1 VYFGV
6 LGPLLV
12 RTDAGEPVVVPDTK
26 VRALLLDLLVNV
38 GKPVSAD
45 RLIDDLWG
53 EHPPRNASGTLQAR
67 VSQLRTALAR
77 AEPGG
82 RRLVTHGPG
91 GYTLEVSPEVV
102 DSNNFERLV
111 GRAAGR
117 VEMLQEALG
126 LWRGAA
132 YAEVADREFARAA
145 RDRLEELRLSALEEL
160 LEARVERVAGE
171 AQRGLV
177 LAEVAQLVAQ
187 QPLRERVR
195 GIQLR
200 ALYRAGRQD
209 EALKAFA
216 EYRELLAEELGAD
229 PGPELAAL
237 HQAILRHDP
246 ALSAGGGSRLPA
258 PVNELIGREEALAE
272 AQTLLEKT
280 RLLTL
285 IGPGGVGKTR
295 LALELAR
302 LPAGVGQVVLVELAG
317 VRDVDVLDAVA
328 GGVGLRDDV
337 VGVPAPVVGREL
349 CQRLVEALEARPT
362 LLVLDNCEHVV
373 DAVADLVG
381 TLLAEAPGLRVLA
394 TSREPLGLA
403 GEHLLEV
410 SPLEPAAAARLF
422 RDRAAAAGATD
433 ITQTEDPARAADEV
447 AVGVI
452 CRRLDGIPL
461 ALELAATRVRALG
474 VQGLAAKLDDRFR
487 LLAGGRGV
495 PERQRTL
502 RATIDW
508 SWELLSEEEQVLLR
522 RLAVHADSF
531 SMEAAEEVGEL
542 PAEVLA
548 RLVDRS
554 LVVSTGGR
562 YRLLETVAAYS
573 LERLVESGEEPRLRR
588 RHTAYYVSLAE
599 QAEPHLRGR
608 DQQLWLSR
616 LDLESANMRLA
627 LQHASPASALRLVNA
642 MAWYWYLRGRLSE
655 ARRALA
661 AALAVPGPAN
671 AARAAAT
678 VWSVGFS
685 ATAAEGSNLTAASE
699 AALALYDSLDDAQG
713 RARAEWFLTATQWAY
728 GDSQVLMGQVDRA
741 IATFERLGDRWGLAA
756 ALSTRAQLRLT
767 HADLE
772 ALVKDGLRSVE
783 LFEEL
788 GDGWGLLQ
796 ANYSLIVAAEI
807 SGDYATATRRLQ
819 EALRLAEEL
828 GMWTEVSFRTSGLG
842 RIAMLTGDY
851 DRADELHE
859 RARRLAIEQSNKSA
873 EEYAEVGLG
882 MTARRR
888 GELDKAERH
897 LAKWL
902 GWLRQ
907 VGGTSGVS
915 FILTQLG
922 FIADQRGDYT
932 RAFQLQTEAHTT
944 ALTTGDDRA
953 IALALEGLAAAYSA
967 AAEAAAREA
976 HGAKAEAGEARRP
989 ELSAPEVG
997 ASAVGAS
1004 AVGAGAVGAGAVGA
1018 DVVGVG
1024 PLGISGAEAGRRAG
1038 GLLEEAA
1045 GLRSRVGVPLGVG
1058 EGFDVERV
1066 WRRIEGGGVDG

>member
-1 VYFGV
+1 MSVAVATVGGVYFEV
-6 LGPLLV
+6 LGPLVV
-12 RTDAGEPVVVPDTK
+12 RTDAGDPITVPDTK
-26 VRALLLDLLVNV
+26 VRALLLDLLVNR
-38 GKPVSAD
+38 GQPVSAD

-53 EHPPRNASGTLQAR
+53 DHPPRNASGTLQAR

-82 RRLVTHGPG
+82 RALVSHGPG
-91 GYTLEVSPEVV
+91 GYTLAVPPEVV
-102 DSNNFERLV
+102 DSNNFEQLL
-111 GRAAGR
+111 AGGSR
-117 VEMLQEALG
+117 QVEVLREALG
-126 LWRGAA
+126 LWRGPA

-145 RDRLEELRLSALEEL
+145 RDRLEELRLTAMEDL
-160 LEARVERVAGE
+160 LEAQLDRMSGGAGS
-171 AQRGLV
+171 V
-177 LAEVAQLVAQ
+177 LADVAQLVVQ
-187 QPLRERVR
+187 HPLRERVR

-237 HQAILRHDP
+237 HQSILRHDP
-246 ALSAGGGSRLPA
+246 TLTAGGGSKLPA
-258 PVNELIGREEALAE
+258 PLNELIGREDAVAE
-272 AQTLLEKT
+272 AQSLLGKA

-285 IGPGGVGKTR
+285 VGPGGVGKTR

-302 LPAGVGQVVLVELAG
+302 EAAAGTAAAAGAGAGASVDAAAGAAAVEQVVLVELAAF
-317 VRDVDVLDAVA
+317 RDVDVLDAVA
-328 GGVGLRDDV
+328 AGVGLRDDV
-337 VGVPAPVVGREL
+337 VGMPVPSMGREL
-349 CQRLVEALEARPT
+349 SKRLVEALEARPS
-362 LLVLDNCEHVV
+362 LLVLDNCEHLV

-410 SPLEPAAAARLF
+410 TPLAPAAAARLF
-422 RDRAAAAGATD
+422 RERAAAADAGT
-433 ITQTEDPARAADEV
+433 RAADVTENAAPAGTADLAQAQDAKAQDAQV
-447 AVGVI
+447 EDAAAVEII

-474 VQGLAAKLDDRFR
+474 MQGLATKLDDRFR

-531 SMEAAEEVGEL
+531 SLAAAEEVGEL

-562 YRLLETVAAYS
+562 YRLLESVAAYS

-599 QAEPHLRGR
+599 QAEPHLRGA
-608 DQQLWLSR
+608 DQRLWLDR
-616 LDLESANMRLA
+616 LDLENANVRLA

-642 MAWYWYLRGRLSE
+642 MAWYWYLRGRLGE

-661 AALAVPGPAN
+661 AALAVRGPAS

-678 VWSVGFS
+678 VWSVGFA
-685 ATAAEGSNLTAASE
+685 ATAAEGSNLTAAST
-699 AALALYDSLDDAQG
+699 AALALYESLDDAQG
-713 RARAEWFLTATQWAY
+713 QARAEWFLTTTQWAY
-728 GDSQVLMGQVDRA
+728 GDGQMLTERIDRA
-741 IATFERLGDRWGLAA
+741 IATFTKLGDRWGLAA
-756 ALSTRAQLRLT
+756 ALSTRAQLSLT
-767 HADLE
+767 DADLE
-772 ALVKDGLRSVE
+772 ALQRDGLRSAE
-783 LFEEL
+783 LFDEL
-788 GDGWGLLQ
+788 GDGWGQLQ

-807 SGDYATATRRLQ
+807 SGDYPTATRRLQ
-819 EALRLAEEL
+819 DALRLAEEL

-851 DRADELHE
+851 ERADELHE

-888 GELDKAERH
+888 GELDKAEQH
-897 LAKWL
+897 LAKLL

-907 VGGTSGVS
+907 VGGLSGVA
-915 FILTQLG
+915 FILAQLG
-922 FIADQRGDYT
+922 FIAEQRGDHQK
-932 RAFQLQTEAHTT
+932 ALQLHQEGHAVAT
-944 ALTTGDDRA
+944 TTGDKRA
-953 IALALEGLAAAYSA
+953 IALALEGLAG
-967 AAEAAAREA
+967 AEAAAGRTQEA
-976 HGAKAEAGEARRP
+976 ELLLKEAE
-989 ELSAPEVG
+989 
-997 ASAVGAS
+997 
-1004 AVGAGAVGAGAVGA
+1004 
-1018 DVVGVG
+1018 
-1024 PLGISGAEAGRRAG
+1024 
-1038 GLLEEAA
+1038 
-1045 GLRSRVGVPLGVG
+1045 GLRLAAGVPLAAG
-1058 EGFDVERV
+1058 ETFDVERV
-1066 WRRIEGGGVDG
+1066 RKAISRV

>member
-1 VYFGV
+1 M
-6 LGPLLV
+6 

-26 VRALLLDLLVNV
+26 VRALLLDLLVNL
-38 GKPVSAD
+38 GRPVSAD

-53 EHPPRNASGTLQAR
+53 DQPPRNASGTLQAR

-82 RRLVTHGPG
+82 RALVTHGPG
-91 GYTLEVSPEVV
+91 GYTLAVSPEVV

-111 GRAAGR
+111 GGSAGR
-117 VEMLQEALG
+117 VEVLQEALG

-145 RDRLEELRLSALEEL
+145 RDRLEELRLTATEDL
-160 LEARVERVAGE
+160 LEARLKADVV
-171 AQRGLV
+171 RGALV
-177 LAEVAQLVAQ
+177 GEVAQLVVEH
-187 QPLRERVR
+187 PLRERVR

-246 ALSAGGGSRLPA
+246 ALTAGAAGAVSPGSRLPA
-258 PVNELIGREEALAE
+258 PVNELIGREHLQAE
-272 AQTLLEKT
+272 AQALLEKT

-302 LPAGVGQVVLVELAG
+302 DAAATGVGGGDTAEARAGAAAAAASGAAGRAGGEAAGAGEPGASGRGAAAGASGAAGGGQVVLVELAA

-328 GGVGLRDDV
+328 SAVGLRDDV
-337 VGVPAPVVGREL
+337 VGVPAPAVGEQL
-349 CQRLVEALEARPT
+349 CQRLVEALDARPT

-373 DAVADLVG
+373 DAVADFIG
-381 TLLAEAPGLRVLA
+381 ILLAEAPGLRVLT

-410 SPLEPAAAARLF
+410 NPLGPDAAARLF
-422 RDRAAAAGATD
+422 RDRAAAAGAPVQTLTTD
-433 ITQTEDPARAADEV
+433 GA

-474 VQGLAAKLDDRFR
+474 VQGLATKLDDRFR

-508 SWELLSEEEQVLLR
+508 SWELLSAEEQTLLR

-531 SMEAAEEVGEL
+531 SLEAAEEVGEL

-588 RHTAYYVSLAE
+588 RHSAYYVSLAE
-599 QAEPHLRGR
+599 QAEPHLRGANQR
-608 DQQLWLSR
+608 LWLSR

-627 LQHASPASALRLVNA
+627 LQHASPATALRLVNA

-685 ATAAEGSNLTAASE
+685 ATAADGSNLTAASE
-699 AALALYDSLDDAQG
+699 AALALYESVDDAQG

-728 GDSQVLMGQVDRA
+728 GDSRELR
-741 IATFERLGDRWGLAA
+741 IGLTG
-756 ALSTRAQLRLT
+756 LLRPSR
-767 HADLE
+767 
-772 ALVKDGLRSVE
+772 GSRIGGGWPLRSV
-783 LFEEL
+783 
-788 GDGWGLLQ
+788 
-796 ANYSLIVAAEI
+796 
-807 SGDYATATRRLQ
+807 
-819 EALRLAEEL
+819 
-828 GMWTEVSFRTSGLG
+828 LG
-842 RIAMLTGDY
+842 RSC
-851 DRADELHE
+851 R
-859 RARRLAIEQSNKSA
+859 
-873 EEYAEVGLG
+873 
-882 MTARRR
+882 
-888 GELDKAERH
+888 
-897 LAKWL
+897 
-902 GWLRQ
+902 
-907 VGGTSGVS
+907 
-915 FILTQLG
+915 
-922 FIADQRGDYT
+922 
-932 RAFQLQTEAHTT
+932 
-944 ALTTGDDRA
+944 
-953 IALALEGLAAAYSA
+953 
-967 AAEAAAREA
+967 
-976 HGAKAEAGEARRP
+976 
-989 ELSAPEVG
+989 
-997 ASAVGAS
+997 
-1004 AVGAGAVGAGAVGA
+1004 
-1018 DVVGVG
+1018 
-1024 PLGISGAEAGRRAG
+1024 
-1038 GLLEEAA
+1038 
-1045 GLRSRVGVPLGVG
+1045 
-1058 EGFDVERV
+1058 
-1066 WRRIEGGGVDG
+1066 

>member
-1 VYFGV
+1 MYFGV

-26 VRALLLDLLVNV
+26 VRALLLDLLVNL
-38 GKPVSAD
+38 GRPVSAD

-53 EHPPRNASGTLQAR
+53 DQPPRNASGTLQAR

-77 AEPGG
+77 AESGG
-82 RRLVTHGPG
+82 RALVTHGPG

-111 GRAAGR
+111 GGAAGR
-117 VEMLQEALG
+117 AEVLQEALG

-132 YAEVADREFARAA
+132 YAEVADRQFARAA
-145 RDRLEELRLSALEEL
+145 RDRLEEMRLTTTEDL
-160 LEARVERVAGE
+160 LEARLKADVV
-171 AQRGLV
+171 RGALV
-177 LAEVAQLVAQ
+177 GEVAQLVVEH
-187 QPLRERVR
+187 PLRERAR

-246 ALSAGGGSRLPA
+246 ALTASPAEAVSPGSRLPA
-258 PVNELIGREEALAE
+258 PVNQLIGREHLQAE
-272 AQTLLEKT
+272 AQALLEKT

-302 LPAGVGQVVLVELAG
+302 DAAATGVGGGAAGSADGEAAGAGEPGARGRAAGASGAAGGGQVVLVELAA
-317 VRDVDVLDAVA
+317 VRGVDVLDAVA
-328 GGVGLRDDV
+328 AGVGLRDDV
-337 VGVPAPVVGREL
+337 VGVPAPAVGEAL

-373 DAVADLVG
+373 DAVADFVG
-381 TLLAEAPGLRVLA
+381 ILLAEAPGLRVLT

-410 SPLEPAAAARLF
+410 NPLEPEAAARLF
-422 RDRAAAAGATD
+422 RERAAAAGAPL
-433 ITQTEDPARAADEV
+433 QTLTTERAGSDEA

-474 VQGLAAKLDDRFR
+474 VQGLATKLDDRFR

-508 SWELLSEEEQVLLR
+508 SWELLSKQEQTLLR

-531 SMEAAEEVGEL
+531 SLEAAEEVGEL

-588 RHTAYYVSLAE
+588 RHSAYYVSLAE
-599 QAEPHLRGR
+599 QAEPHLRGANQR
-608 DQQLWLSR
+608 LWLSR
-616 LDLESANMRLA
+616 LDLESANVRLA
-627 LQHASPASALRLVNA
+627 LQHAPPATALRLVNA

-685 ATAAEGSNLTAASE
+685 ATAADGSNLTAASE
-699 AALALYDSLDDAQG
+699 AALALYESVDDAQG

-728 GDSQVLMGQVDRA
+728 GDSRELRDRVDRA
-741 IATFERLGDRWGLAA
+741 IATFERLEDRWGLAA
-756 ALSTRAQLRLT
+756 ALSTRAQLSLT
-767 HADLE
+767 HADLQ
-772 ALVKDGLRSVE
+772 ALMKDGLRSAE
-783 LFEEL
+783 LFEEF

-807 SGDYATATRRLQ
+807 SGDYPTATQRLQ
-819 EALRLAEEL
+819 DALRLAEEL

-842 RIAMLTGDY
+842 RIAMLTGHY

-888 GELDKAERH
+888 GELDKAEQH

-907 VGGTSGVS
+907 VGGSSGVS

-922 FIADQRGDYT
+922 FIADQRGDH
-932 RAFQLQTEAHTT
+932 AKALQLQTEAHTT
-944 ALTTGDDRA
+944 AIATGDERA
-953 IALALEGLAAAYSA
+953 IALALEGLASA
-967 AAEAAAREA
+967 RACAGQTDQARE
-976 HGAKAEAGEARRP
+976 
-989 ELSAPEVG
+989 
-997 ASAVGAS
+997 
-1004 AVGAGAVGAGAVGA
+1004 
-1018 DVVGVG
+1018 
-1024 PLGISGAEAGRRAG
+1024 
-1038 GLLEEAA
+1038 LLEEAEA
-1045 GLRSRVGVPLGVG
+1045 MRLRVGVPLGVG

-1066 WRRIEGGGVDG
+1066 WRRIEVGGVDG

>member
-1 VYFGV
+1 MYFGV

-12 RTDAGEPVVVPDTK
+12 RTDAGEPVIVPDTK
-26 VRALLLDLLVNV
+26 VRALLLDLLVNL

-53 EHPPRNASGTLQAR
+53 DRPPRNASGTLQAR
-67 VSQLRTALAR
+67 VSQLRTTLAR

-82 RRLVTHGPG
+82 RALVTHGPG
-91 GYTLEVSPEVV
+91 GYTLEVPPEVV

-111 GRAAGR
+111 GRAAGQ
-117 VEMLQEALG
+117 VEVLQEALG

-145 RDRLEELRLSALEEL
+145 RDRLEELRLTAAEDL
-160 LEARVERVAGE
+160 LEARLKADVLRGGQAG
-171 AQRGLV
+171 RGTL
-177 LAEVAQLVAQ
+177 LGEVAQLVVEH
-187 QPLRERVR
+187 PLRERVR

-229 PGPELAAL
+229 PGPDLAAL

-246 ALSAGGGSRLPA
+246 ALTAGSAVSPGSRLPA
-258 PVNELIGREEALAE
+258 PVNELIGREDLLAE
-272 AQTLLEKT
+272 ARALLEKT

-302 LPAGVGQVVLVELAG
+302 GAADGEVGQVVLVELAA

-328 GGVGLRDDV
+328 AAVGLRDDV
-337 VGVPAPVVGREL
+337 VGVPAPAVGLEL
-349 CQRLVEALEARPT
+349 CQRLVEALRARRT
-362 LLVLDNCEHVV
+362 LLVLDNCEHLV
-373 DAVADLVG
+373 DAVADFVG
-381 TLLAEAPGLRVLA
+381 ILLAEVPGLRVLT

-410 SPLEPAAAARLF
+410 NPLDPEAAARLF
-422 RDRAAAAGATD
+422 RDRAAAAGAPL
-433 ITQTEDPARAADEV
+433 QTLTTRTGAEDV

-508 SWELLSEEEQVLLR
+508 SWELLSEEEQTLLR
-522 RLAVHADSF
+522 RLAVQADSF
-531 SMEAAEEVGEL
+531 SLEAAEEVGGL

-554 LVVSTGGR
+554 LVVSTDGR

-588 RHTAYYVSLAE
+588 RHSAYYASLAE
-599 QAEPHLRGR
+599 QAEPHLRGA
-608 DQQLWLSR
+608 DQRLWLSR

-627 LQHASPASALRLVNA
+627 LQHASPTTGLRLVNA
-642 MAWYWYLRGRLSE
+642 MAWYWYLRGRLGE
-655 ARRALA
+655 GRRALA

-685 ATAAEGSNLTAASE
+685 ATAAEGSNLTEASE
-699 AALALYDSLDDAQG
+699 AALALYESVDDAQG

-728 GDSQVLMGQVDRA
+728 GDGRELMERVDRA

-756 ALSTRAQLRLT
+756 ALSTRAQLSLT
-767 HADLE
+767 HADLP
-772 ALVKDGLRSVE
+772 ALMKDGLQSAE

-807 SGDYATATRRLQ
+807 SGDYPTAAQRLQ

-888 GELDKAERH
+888 GELDKAEQH

-922 FIADQRGDYT
+922 FIADQRGDHAT
-932 RAFQLQTEAHTT
+932 ALQLQTEAHAA
-944 ALTTGDDRA
+944 ALTTGDERA

-976 HGAKAEAGEARRP
+976 HGAKAAGASEAARRAR
-989 ELSAPEVG
+989 ELLQE
-997 ASAVGAS
+997 
-1004 AVGAGAVGAGAVGA
+1004 
-1018 DVVGVG
+1018 
-1024 PLGISGAEAGRRAG
+1024 AE
-1038 GLLEEAA
+1038 E
-1045 GLRSRVGVPLGVG
+1045 LRLRVGVPLAVG

-1066 WRRIEGGGVDG
+1066 RRRIAVGGLDG

>member
-1 VYFGV
+1 MYFGV

-12 RTDAGEPVVVPDTK
+12 RTDAGEPVIVPDTK
-26 VRALLLDLLVNV
+26 VRALLLDLLVNL

-53 EHPPRNASGTLQAR
+53 DHPPRNASGTLQAR

-82 RRLVTHGPG
+82 RALVTHGPG
-91 GYTLEVSPEVV
+91 GYTLAVLPEVV
-102 DSNNFERLV
+102 DSNNFEQLV
-111 GRAAGR
+111 AGGSR
-117 VEMLQEALG
+117 QVEVLREALG
-126 LWRGAA
+126 LWRGPA

-145 RDRLEELRLSALEEL
+145 RDRLEELRLTATEDL
-160 LEARVERVAGE
+160 LAAQLDRVSGGA
-171 AQRGLV
+171 V
-177 LAEVAQLVAQ
+177 LAEVAQLVVQ

-195 GIQLR
+195 AIQLR

-246 ALSAGGGSRLPA
+246 ALTAGGGSKLPA
-258 PVNELIGREEALAE
+258 PLNELIGREGAVAEALS
-272 AQTLLEKT
+272 LLAKA

-285 IGPGGVGKTR
+285 VGPGGVGKTR
-295 LALELAR
+295 LALELGREAAAGAATG
-302 LPAGVGQVVLVELAG
+302 PAAAVEQVVLVELAAF
-317 VRDVDVLDAVA
+317 RDVDVLDAVA
-328 GGVGLRDDV
+328 AGVGLRDEV
-337 VGVPAPVVGREL
+337 VGMPVPAMGREL
-349 CQRLVEALEARPT
+349 SKRLVEALRARPS
-362 LLVLDNCEHVV
+362 LLVLDNCEHLV
-373 DAVADLVG
+373 DSVADLVG
-381 TLLAEAPGLRVLA
+381 TLLAEVPGLRVLT

-410 SPLEPAAAARLF
+410 TPLAPAAAARLF
-422 RDRAAAAGATD
+422 RERATAAGA
-433 ITQTEDPARAADEV
+433 EDVTPAEDA

-474 VQGLAAKLDDRFR
+474 MQGLATKLDDRFR

-508 SWELLSEEEQVLLR
+508 SWELLSEDEQVLLR

-531 SMEAAEEVGEL
+531 SLEAAEEVGEL

-562 YRLLETVAAYS
+562 YRLLESVAAYS
-573 LERLVESGEEPRLRR
+573 LERLVESGEEPRLRL

-599 QAEPHLRGR
+599 QAEPHLRGA
-608 DQQLWLSR
+608 DQRLWLDR
-616 LDLESANMRLA
+616 LDQENANLRLA

-678 VWSVGFS
+678 VWSVGFA
-685 ATAAEGSNLTAASE
+685 ATAAEGSNLTAAST
-699 AALALYDSLDDAQG
+699 AALALYESLDDAQG
-713 RARAEWFLTATQWAY
+713 QARAEWFLTTTQWAY
-728 GDSQVLMGQVDRA
+728 GEGQLLMGRIDRS
-741 IATFERLGDRWGLAA
+741 IATFTRLGDRWGLAA
-756 ALSTRAQLRLT
+756 ALSTRAQLSLT

-772 ALVKDGLRSVE
+772 ALQRDGLRSVE
-783 LFEEL
+783 LFDEL
-788 GDGWGLLQ
+788 GDGWGQLQ

-807 SGDYATATRRLQ
+807 SGDYETATRRLQ
-819 EALRLAEEL
+819 DALRLAEEL

-851 DRADELHE
+851 ERADELHE

-888 GELDKAERH
+888 GELDKAEQH
-897 LAKWL
+897 LAKLL

-907 VGGTSGVS
+907 VGGTSGVA

-922 FIADQRGDYT
+922 FIADQRGDHVK
-932 RAFQLQTEAHTT
+932 ALQLQTEAHAT
-944 ALTTGDDRA
+944 AVATGDERA
-953 IALALEGLAAAYSA
+953 IALALEGLAAARACAGQSDQA
-967 AAEAAAREA
+967 LELLKEAE
-976 HGAKAEAGEARRP
+976 
-989 ELSAPEVG
+989 ELR
-997 ASAVGAS
+997 
-1004 AVGAGAVGAGAVGA
+1004 
-1018 DVVGVG
+1018 
-1024 PLGISGAEAGRRAG
+1024 LK
-1038 GLLEEAA
+1038 
-1045 GLRSRVGVPLGVG
+1045 VGVPLAAG
-1058 EGFDVERV
+1058 ERFDVERI
-1066 WRRIEGGGVDG
+1066 REALDGV

>member
-1 VYFGV
+1 MYFGV

-12 RTDAGEPVVVPDTK
+12 RTDAGEPVIVPDTK
-26 VRALLLDLLVNV
+26 VRALLLDLLVNL

-53 EHPPRNASGTLQAR
+53 DRPPRNASGTLQAR

-82 RRLVTHGPG
+82 RALVTHGPG
-91 GYTLEVSPEVV
+91 GYTLEVPPEVV

-111 GRAAGR
+111 DRAAGQVDVLR
-117 VEMLQEALG
+117 EALG

-132 YAEVADREFARAA
+132 YAEVADREFARAT
-145 RDRLEELRLSALEEL
+145 RDRLEELRLTATEDL
-160 LEARVERVAGE
+160 LEARLKADLL
-171 AQRGLV
+171 RGDESGRGTL
-177 LAEVAQLVAQ
+177 LGEVAQLVVEH
-187 QPLRERVR
+187 PLRERVR

-246 ALSAGGGSRLPA
+246 ALTADSAVAVSPGSRLPA
-258 PVNELIGREEALAE
+258 PVNELIGREDLLAE
-272 AQTLLEKT
+272 ARALLEKT

-295 LALELAR
+295 LALQLAR
-302 LPAGVGQVVLVELAG
+302 AAAAAPEAGVGQVVLVELAA

-328 GGVGLRDDV
+328 AAVGLRDDV
-337 VGVPAPVVGREL
+337 VGVPAPAVGVAL

-362 LLVLDNCEHVV
+362 LLVLDNCEHLV
-373 DAVADLVG
+373 DAVADFVG
-381 TLLAEAPGLRVLA
+381 ILLAEAPGLRVLT

-410 SPLEPAAAARLF
+410 NPLEPEAAARLF
-422 RDRAAAAGATD
+422 RDRAAAAGAPLQTVTTD
-433 ITQTEDPARAADEV
+433 QAGSEEA

-474 VQGLAAKLDDRFR
+474 VQGLATKLDDRFR

-508 SWELLSEEEQVLLR
+508 SWELLSEEEQTLLR

-531 SMEAAEEVGEL
+531 SLEAAEEVGEL

-554 LVVSTGGR
+554 LVVSADGR

-588 RHTAYYVSLAE
+588 RHSAYYVSLAE
-599 QAEPHLRGR
+599 QAEPHLRGANQR
-608 DQQLWLSR
+608 LWLGR
-616 LDLESANMRLA
+616 LDLESANLRLA
-627 LQHASPASALRLVNA
+627 LQHASPATALRLVNA
-642 MAWYWYLRGRLSE
+642 MAWYWYLRGRLGE

-685 ATAAEGSNLTAASE
+685 ATAAEGSNLTEASE
-699 AALALYDSLDDAQG
+699 AALALYESVDDAQG

-728 GDSQVLMGQVDRA
+728 GDGRELMERVDRA

-756 ALSTRAQLRLT
+756 ALSTRAQLSLT
-767 HADLE
+767 HADLQ
-772 ALVKDGLRSVE
+772 ALLKDGLRSAE

-807 SGDYATATRRLQ
+807 SGDYPTATQRLQ
-819 EALRLAEEL
+819 DALRLAEEL

-888 GELDKAERH
+888 GELDKAEQH

-907 VGGTSGVS
+907 VGGTAGVS

-922 FIADQRGDYT
+922 FIADQRGDHAT
-932 RAFQLQTEAHTT
+932 ALQLQTEAHAA
-944 ALTTGDDRA
+944 ALTTGDERA
-953 IALALEGLAAAYSA
+953 IALTLEGLASA
-967 AAEAAAREA
+967 RACAGQTDKALELLKEAE
-976 HGAKAEAGEARRP
+976 
-989 ELSAPEVG
+989 ELR
-997 ASAVGAS
+997 
-1004 AVGAGAVGAGAVGA
+1004 
-1018 DVVGVG
+1018 
-1024 PLGISGAEAGRRAG
+1024 L
-1038 GLLEEAA
+1038 
-1045 GLRSRVGVPLGVG
+1045 RVGVPLAVG

-1066 WRRIEGGGVDG
+1066 RRRMERGGLDG